1 MPTIIDVQGLTKRYG
16 NKEVVHS
23 IDFEVQQGE
32 ILCIL
37 GPNGAG
43 KSTTINIISGA
54 LSLDGGS
61 VKYLGQSIFNDLMAY
76 KSRLGIVPQD
86 LALYEDLTAER
97 NVLFFASLY
106 GLKKAALTE
115 ACRFALEFTGLE
127 DRAGDKVKTFSG
139 GMKRR
144 LNIACAIAHRPELL
158 IMDEPTVGIDPQSR
172 NHILEGVKQLS
183 RQGMTIIYTTH
194 YMEEVE
200 EVSTRIIIMDLGS
213 IIAEGTKQSLKA
225 DIESERH
232 YQISVDAPEAPIAQ
246 EVTGAPEAPEAS
258 EAQEAPKAMR
268 APEALK
274 TPGVPDTPKALGA
287 PEVPEAPEV
296 PGAPGAPG
304 APESPEVPEAP
315 DVSALTLIKGVKA
328 VQFADHLLDITTDRQ
343 IENLDQIIS
352 TLTAKAFR
360 INDIS
365 AQTASLETVFLKMT
379 GRSLRD

>member
-61 VKYLGQSIFNDLMAY
+61 VKYLGQNIFDDLMAY

-144 LNIACAIAHRPELL
+144 LNIACAIAHRPKLL

-232 YQISVDAPEAPIAQ
+232 YQISVEA
-246 EVTGAPEAPEAS
+246 
-258 EAQEAPKAMR
+258 
-268 APEALK
+268 
-274 TPGVPDTPKALGA
+274 
-287 PEVPEAPEV
+287 
-296 PGAPGAPG
+296 
-304 APESPEVPEAP
+304 PEAP
-315 DVSALTLIKGVKA
+315 DVSDLTLIKGVKA
-328 VQFADHLLDITTDRQ
+328 VQFADNLLDITTDRQ